1 MNDQPQSRLFLHFS
15 ELPYSLRCLYT
26 ATLLFLGLGY
36 LFALAN
42 LYFTY
47 AGKAG
52 GNPLMVSYEDI
63 VVTYA
68 GNDKGSVLEDALN
81 GPMAAMLPPEE
92 KSVLIGWAHAG
103 ASQAS
108 YLSDVK
114 PILDQRCM
122 ACHNGGTPE
131 VTNLST
137 YGSLKKAT
145 EIDTGELAATLIRD
159 SHIHLFGMTFIFFI
173 IGQIFSHAYM
183 RPVWFK
189 CAVITLP
196 IATVGLDIG
205 SMYFIKLYHP
215 FAAVTIASGAASA
228 ACFAF
233 MWLVTMY
240 QLWFFRPPEAIL
252 RRLGGDVPGDAI

>member
-1 MNDQPQSRLFLHFS
+1 MNDQPPRRLFHHFS
-15 ELPYSLRCLYT
+15 ELPYSLRSLYT
-26 ATLLFLGLGY
+26 ATLLLLGLGY

-81 GPMAAMLPPEE
+81 GPMATMLSPDE
-92 KSVLIGWAHAG
+92 KGMLIAWAHAG
-103 ASQAS
+103 ASQKF
-108 YLSDVK
+108 YLSDIK

-122 ACHNGGTPE
+122 ACHDGRNPQ

-137 YGSLKKAT
+137 YEGLKKTT
-145 EIDTGELAATLIRD
+145 EIDTGESAATLVRN

-173 IGQIFSHAYM
+173 MGLIFSHAYL

-189 CAVITLP
+189 CAVIALP
-196 IATVGLDIG
+196 IAMVGLDIG
-205 SMYFIKLYHP
+205 SMHFIKLYHP

-228 ACFAF
+228 ACFAL

-240 QLWFFRPPEAIL
+240 QMWLFRPPEAIL
-252 RRLGGDVPGDAI
+252 RRLGGDVPEELV